1 MGESPENREYGRHR
15 PVLLDEVVA
24 MLRPRDGGI
33 YVDGT
38 FGAGGCS
45 RAILDAADCVVY
57 AIDRDPDAISGGAAM
72 AAEFDGRLTLIEG
85 RFADMRAL
93 LAGLNVAAV
102 DGVVLDVGVSSMQV
116 DEAAR
121 GFSFIKDGPLDM
133 RMEQSG
139 PSAADVINALPEA
152 QLKRIIA
159 VLGEEKRARSIAKAI
174 ASRRA
179 EQEFTRTSELANL
192 IEKTIGKRPGDRIHP
207 ATRTFQALRIFV
219 NGELEQ
225 LVQGLSAAE
234 NLLAPEGRLLVVS
247 FHSLE
252 DRIVKRFFSERTG
265 KTPRPSR
272 HAPPAAEGPAASFL
286 DLTRGG
292 IVPGPAEVNIN
303 PRARSARLRAGERT
317 EHAALAF
324 DPANPGLGVP
334 KLESVAC

>member
-1 MGESPENREYGRHR
+1 MGESPANREYDRHR

-24 MLRPRDGGI
+24 MLKPRDGGI

-38 FGAGGCS
+38 FGAGGYS

-57 AIDRDPDAISGGAAM
+57 AIDRDPDAIRGGAAM

-85 RFADMRAL
+85 RFADMQAL
-93 LAGLNVAAV
+93 LAGQNVAAV

-121 GFSFIKDGPLDM
+121 GFSFMNDGPLDM

-139 PSAADVINALPEA
+139 PSAADVIDAMPEA

-174 ASRRA
+174 AGRRA
-179 EQEFTRTSELANL
+179 EEEFTRTSELANL

-207 ATRTFQALRIFV
+207 ATQLILFTG
-219 NGELEQ
+219 NYTKSELEQ
-225 LVQGLSAAE
+225 LVQGLSVAE

-252 DRIVKRFFSERTG
+252 DRIVKRFFTERTG
-265 KTPRPSR
+265 RTARPSR

-292 IVPGPAEVNIN
+292 VVPGAAEVDIN

-317 EHAALAF
+317 THPALAF

-334 KLESVAC
+334 KLESLSC